1 MKKIKQLVKNEDAQA
16 RLVIA
21 GFFILFALLAIFFF

>member
-1 MKKIKQLVKNEDAQA
+1 MKKIKLLAKDEDAQA

-21 GFFILFALLAIFFF
+21 GFVIAFALLAIFFF